1 MASSK
6 EVTRMLKDWNNG
18 DSSALEKLIPIVYD
32 ELKRI
37 ASGYLRRERPDH
49 TLQTT
54 ALVNE
59 AFMQLVDKQDM
70 EWNDRVHFFRV
81 AAQIMR
87 HILVN
92 HALTNKAAKRGGGDL
107 KLSLDDAIGTAN
119 KQEKDFDVLALHEA
133 LERLAEIDERKSQL
147 VELRFFAGLSN
158 EETAEVM
165 GISLTT
171 FKREWRMTKAWLHC
185 ELEGNSRIS

>member
-1 MASSK
+1 LWRPAMASSK

-18 DSSALEKLIPIVYD
+18 DSSALEKLMPIVYD

-37 ASGYLRRERPDH
+37 ASSYLRRERTDH

-59 AFMQLVDKQDM
+59 AFMQLVDEKDM
-70 EWNDRVHFFRV
+70 QWNDRVHFYRV

-92 HALTNKAAKRGGGDL
+92 HALSNKAAKRGGGDL
-107 KLSLDDAIGTAN
+107 KLSLDEAIGTAGR
-119 KQEKDFDVLALHEA
+119 ERDFDILALNDA
-133 LERLAEIDERKSQL
+133 LEKLTEIDPRKSQL
-147 VELRFFAGLSN
+147 
-158 EETAEVM
+158 
-165 GISLTT
+165 
-171 FKREWRMTKAWLHC
+171 
-185 ELEGNSRIS
+185 

>member
-1 MASSK
+1 MASSE
-6 EVTRMLKDWNNG
+6 EVTRMLKDWNKG
-18 DSSALEKLIPIVYD
+18 DSSALEQLTPIIYQ

-37 ASGYLRRERPDH
+37 AASYLRKERPDH

-59 AFMQLVDKQDM
+59 AFLQLVDVQNM

-92 HALTNKAAKRGGGDL
+92 HAVATKASKRGGGDL
-107 KLSLDDAIGTAN
+107 KLSLDEILETAGQPAQN
-119 KQEKDFDVLALHEA
+119 FDLLALNEV
-133 LERLAEIDERKSQL
+133 LEKLAEIDPRKSQL
-147 VELRFFAGLSN
+147 VELRFFGGLSN
-158 EETAEVM
+158 EETAELM

-171 FKREWRMTKAWLHC
+171 FKREWRMAKAWLQA
-185 ELEGNSRIS
+185 ELVGE

>member
-1 MASSK
+1 MASPK

-54 ALVNE
+54 ALVHE

-107 KLSLDDAIGTAN
+107 KLSLDDAIGTAD
-119 KQEKDFDVLALHEA
+119 KQEKDFDLLALNDA
-133 LERLAEIDERKSQL
+133 LDRLAEIDERKSQL

-185 ELEGNSRIS
+185 ELEGDSSIS

>member
-1 MASSK
+1 MASSE
-6 EVTRMLKDWNNG
+6 EVTRMLKEWNSG
-18 DSSALEKLIPIVYD
+18 DPAALEKLIPIIYQ

-37 ASGYLRRERPDH
+37 ASAYLRRERPDH

-59 AFMQLVDKQDM
+59 ALMQLVGEQDM
-70 EWNDRVHFFRV
+70 DWQGRVHFYRV

-92 HALTNKAAKRGGGDL
+92 HAFAAKAAKRGGGDL
-107 KLSLDDAIGTAN
+107 KLSLDEILETADQ
-119 KQEKDFDVLALHEA
+119 QEQNFDVLALNEV
-133 LERLAEIDERKSQL
+133 LERLAEIDPRKSQL

-158 EETAEVM
+158 EETAEIM
-165 GISLTT
+165 GISLAT
-171 FKREWRMTKAWLHC
+171 FKREWRMTKAWLQC
-185 ELEGNSRIS
+185 ELERNSQT